1 LDQKNIFGLERDNQ
15 KTRNELLC
23 LYSGKNSRNC
33 KREKTSSSKI
43 KIFQMLPT
51 KMLAAQTL
59 KMWLPFLRRRR
70 KTKGSK
76 YQAKTKIKFLHGIVH
91 LFLLFVKH
99 CFAITT
105 KFAFLNILLKKNCSF
120 FAFCHRF
127 NSFTKEYSMLKI
139 VILKP

>member
-1 LDQKNIFGLERDNQ
+1 
-15 KTRNELLC
+15 
-23 LYSGKNSRNC
+23 
-33 KREKTSSSKI
+33 
-43 KIFQMLPT
+43 MLPT

-139 VILKP
+139 VILKPQVYLPAYPLLWGYHIHHLRVWQASEQPHIFLQPKELA